1 MERIPHR
8 ELRSNSSQ
16 ILREVAAGA
25 TYEITNNSEVVA
37 ILSPPVA
44 TTLRIRPAT
53 RHGGWTE
60 ITPIKAEPIKD
71 DGKPAPEL
79 LDELREPR
87 V

>member
-1 MERIPHR
+1 MR
-8 ELRSNSSQ
+8 LR

-60 ITPIKAEPIKD
+60 ITPFKAE
-71 DGKPAPEL
+71 GKPAPEM

>member
-1 MERIPHR
+1 MYDGL
-8 ELRSNSSQ
+8 LRWLDNPPKLQPWLAES
-16 ILREVAAGA
+16 
-25 TYEITNNSEVVA
+25 YEITNDGEVVA
-37 ILSPPVA
+37 VLGPPVA

-60 ITPIKAEPIKD
+60 ITPIKADES
-71 DGKPAPEL
+71 AAEL

>member
-25 TYEITNNSEVVA
+25 TYEITNNGEVVA

-60 ITPIKAEPIKD
+60 IAPIKAAD
-71 DGKPAPEL
+71 QSTAPEV

>member
-1 MERIPHR
+1 MERIPQR

-25 TYEITNNSEVVA
+25 TYEITNDGEVVA
-37 ILSPPVA
+37 VLGPPVA

-60 ITPIKAEPIKD
+60 ITPIKAD
-71 DGKPAPEL
+71 DSAAEL

>member
-25 TYEITNNSEVVA
+25 TYEITNNGEVVA

-60 ITPIKAEPIKD
+60 VTPIKAADKA
-71 DGKPAPEL
+71 APEL
-79 LDELREPR
+79 LDEFREPR